1 MPSDILVAEVV
12 RVEER
17 PEDRSYF
24 RVSATRRPEK
34 RRPKWLI
41 ILFALVCIGV
51 ICWVAINYEGFE
63 TETVVL
69 PELQYTE
76 IVQIVEDTPIPT
88 VSPTFA
94 LVLPTI
100 QNTPS
105 PIPYRDVPLGTIVY
119 AARNGGNSHLWFY
132 IPGDPEPFQLTYGDW
147 DDRHPSIAPNGNH
160 IAFSSHRDGNWDL
173 YLFDITTGETRR
185 LTATLG
191 YEGRPHWS
199 PDGQWL
205 TYEAYY
211 EGNYDVWLMPVEG
224 SGEPIRLTTHPAE
237 DLSPVWSPD
246 GRKIVFTSNR
256 DGNFDLY
263 LADLDAVEDR
273 FQNISH
279 TTDCIERDPVFAV
292 DGQNLAYS
300 SRVNSIDQLMVMD
313 ISNLEDKPRIVG
325 QGVYPAW
332 SPGGDA
338 IAAVQQH
345 AHNSSVVGYSPGQT
359 AVPPVGLVIEGM
371 VSGLDWFSGE
381 DLLGSSFSLG
391 GASPSE
397 WIYEII
403 IETPPVEGGR
413 FSLIN
418 LPGVSAPRPFLSDKV
433 NEAFVKLQ
441 ERLILEVGWDFL
453 ANLDYAFVGLNDPLP
468 PGYAYNDWLFTG
480 RAFAISEAIVRAGW
494 VEIFREDIAG
504 DTYWRIYVRS
514 RYQDGSLGEP
524 LRGYPWKFDP
534 RFGEDPD
541 AYDKGGSYREVIPEG
556 YYVDFTSL
564 AADYG
569 FYRQPA
575 LSNWR
580 TYYAG
585 TRYAEFA
592 YTDGLTWEEAMLEL
606 YPPAA
611 IITPT
616 PFRTPTPTPT
626 RTPWPTVTPW
636 WIQWHTETP
645 TATWTPFITPTQLP

>member
-1 MPSDILVAEVV
+1 
-12 RVEER
+12 VEER
-17 PEDRSYF
+17 PEDRPYF
-24 RVSATRRPEK
+24 RVSATRRSQRSK
-34 RRPKWLI
+34 PKWLI
-41 ILFALVCIGV
+41 VLFVLACIGV
-51 ICWVAINYEGFE
+51 IGWVATNYEGFE

-69 PELQYTE
+69 PEIKYTE
-76 IVQIVEDTPIPT
+76 VVQIIQDTP
-88 VSPTFA
+88 SPTISPTQA
-94 LVLPTI
+94 LLLPTI
-100 QNTPS
+100 QSTSS
-105 PIPYRDVPLGTIVY
+105 PIPNRDAPLGTIVY
-119 AARNGGNSHLWFY
+119 AARNGGYSHLWFY
-132 IPGDPEPFQLTYGDW
+132 VPGDTDSFQLTYGDW
-147 DDRHPSIAPNGNH
+147 DDRYPSIAPNGRN

-173 YLFDITTGETRR
+173 YLFDIKTGEIRR

-191 YEGRPHWS
+191 YEGRVRWS
-199 PDGQWL
+199 PDSQWL

-211 EGNYDVWLMPVEG
+211 EGNYDVWLMPVEE
-224 SGEPIRLTTHPAE
+224 SGEPIRLTTHLAA
-237 DLSPVWSPD
+237 DLSPVWSQD

-256 DGNFDLY
+256 DGNFDLFI
-263 LADLDAVEDR
+263 ADLDAIEDR
-273 FQNISH
+273 FMNISN
-279 TTDCIERDPVFAV
+279 TPNCIERDPIFAA
-292 DGQNLAYS
+292 DGQHLAFS
-300 SRVNSIDQLMVMD
+300 SRSDGRDQLMVIDM
-313 ISNLEDKPRIVG
+313 SNLADQPRVVG
-325 QGVYPAW
+325 QGVFPAW
-332 SPGGDA
+332 SPSGNA
-338 IAAVQQH
+338 IVAVQQH
-345 AHNSSVVGYSPGQT
+345 AQNSSLVGYSQNQS
-359 AVPPVGLVIEGM
+359 AVPPVGLVIEGYIN
-371 VSGLDWFSGE
+371 GLDWNSGE
-381 DLLGSSFSLG
+381 DLLGSNFSLG

-403 IETPPVEGGR
+403 IETPPSEGGR

-418 LPGVSAPRPFLSDKV
+418 LPGVTAPRPFLSDKV
-433 NEAFVKLQ
+433 NEAFDQLR
-441 ERLILEVGWDFL
+441 ERVCSEVGWDFL

-494 VEIFREDIAG
+494 VEVFREDIAG
-504 DTYWRIYVRS
+504 ETYWRIFVRT

-524 LRGYPWKFDP
+524 LQGYPWKFDP

-592 YTDGLTWEEAMLEL
+592 YTDGFTWEEAMLEL

-611 IITPT
+611 ILTPT

-626 RTPWPTVTPW
+626 RTPWPTATPW
-636 WIQWHTETP
+636 WIQWQTSTP
-645 TATWTPFITPTQLP
+645 TPTWTLFSTPTQLP